1 MNNASLKARH
11 RRKRRA
17 LASQPPPP
25 VALTLLEASYGI
37 DEDIRLRLTFD
48 RAIDASGIVGT
59 QITVGIQE
67 YGYLYN
73 ATGLVI
79 EIDPATIDII
89 LVQIGGF
96 EGEHDELNA
105 TAGSGIV
112 ADNDGGTWAGVS
124 GLALPFP

>member
-1 MNNASLKARH
+1 V
-11 RRKRRA
+11 RRKRRHVQFG
-17 LASQPPPP
+17 ASP
-25 VALTLLEASYGI
+25 VEALTLVEASYGV
-37 DEDIRLRLTFD
+37 DEDIRLRLAFD

-79 EIDPATIDII
+79 TIDPATIDIV
-89 LVQIGGF
+89 LMQIGGF

-105 TAGSGIV
+105 SASSGIV
-112 ADNDGGTWAGVS
+112 ADNDSGTWAGVTD
-124 GLALPFP
+124 LALPWP